1 MVMKVAASLVLVRVA
16 ALRGLLLP
24 SSWKRVSDPRG
35 ELGHP
40 QHSYTTS
47 EPGQGQAQTNVRQAY
62 NIHRHLRAAGAKG
75 SSPHGHGPGSVSG
88 VSDSCGSRWDWSII
102 AAGTRGC

>member
-1 MVMKVAASLVLVRVA
+1 MVMKVAASLALVRVA

-24 SSWKRVSDPRG
+24 SSRKRVSDPRG

-40 QHSYTTS
+40 QHRYTTS
-47 EPGQGQAQTNVRQAY
+47 EPGQGQAQTNVRRAY

-88 VSDSCGSRWDWSII
+88 VSDSCGSRWDRSLV
-102 AAGTRGC
+102 APGTRGC